1 MSGTLREFD
10 EQNKRI
16 YLSEALNQANR
27 NFQLAFV
34 IAKLEAEKEVNDIIN
49 KIQNP
54 NLENLDQLRAE
65 LYNYVAA
72 SILMPLSEFSV
83 LAKRTNYDIDRIAAG
98 LGVTFEQVCHRLT
111 LSLIHI

>member
-54 NLENLDQLRAE
+54 NLENLDQLKAE
-65 LYNYVAA
+65 L
-72 SILMPLSEFSV
+72 
-83 LAKRTNYDIDRIAAG
+83 
-98 LGVTFEQVCHRLT
+98 